1 MKNSERNFSPEKSLK
16 RIFNLLKEERIAR
29 EVDDL
34 LDTAVQEFQ
43 MKATGL
49 ITYTE
54 FKRIIASFVRHI
66 YKKGLRQPSYIS
78 DQEAFTEAVHFLEK
92 GCLDGKATE
101 FDAALLDVIGKNAE
115 GFKLVFYRLAESI
128 KKTERGKYTRWV
140 FVTNFL
146 SLDWEK
152 REQIITSYLELASVY
167 IRQAA
172 RVCVPELLDLDFA
185 SKLIESDP
193 ASLADQFSDLFKNH
207 VLNEDVVQQLFNSGR
222 Y

>member
-16 RIFNLLKEERIAR
+16 RILNLLKEERIAR

-92 GCLDGKATE
+92 GSSNEKATE
-101 FDAALLDVIGKNAE
+101 FDDALLDVVGKNAE
-115 GFKLVFYRLAESI
+115 SFELVLDRLAESI
-128 KKTERGKYTRWV
+128 KDTERGKYTRWV
-140 FVTNFL
+140 LVTNYL